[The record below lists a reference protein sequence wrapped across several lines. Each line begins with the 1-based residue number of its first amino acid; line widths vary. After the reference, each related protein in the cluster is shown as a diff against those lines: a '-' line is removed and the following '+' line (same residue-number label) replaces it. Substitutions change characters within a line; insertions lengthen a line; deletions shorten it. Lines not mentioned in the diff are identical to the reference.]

1 MKLVLSVNGLKQFI
15 PVSISDNS
23 IFCLEDCIIE
33 TKNSELSFS
42 AGSKIDEFI
51 ILEDEFFFESDIS
64 GKSDFT
70 CLVDEAPQIP
80 EIIKSSF
87 VKEVN
92 YVELGEEVFF
102 A

>member
-1 MKLVLSVNGLKQFI
+1 MKLVLSVNGSKQFI

-23 IFCLEDCIIE
+23 IFCVSDCIME
-33 TKNSELSFS
+33 TKDSELSFS

-51 ILEDEFFFESDIS
+51 ILDDEVFFDSDTS

-92 YVELGEEVFF
+92 YAELGEEIFF